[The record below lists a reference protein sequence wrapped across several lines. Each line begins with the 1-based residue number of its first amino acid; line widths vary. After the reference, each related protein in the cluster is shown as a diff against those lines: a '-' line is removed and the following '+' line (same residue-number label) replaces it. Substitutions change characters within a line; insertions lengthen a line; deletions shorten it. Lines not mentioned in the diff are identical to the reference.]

1 MHVTESD
8 IHRVYARLL
17 EVFER
22 ETTVLLM
29 QGLMPGWPSSTAPDP
44 RVARNLSR
52 RSDAERQKMYTE
64 LAEVIGHPEVD
75 TFMELLIP
83 GWLEHEVSAG
93 PRPTSDPA
101 G

>member
-1 MHVTESD
+1 MHATESA
-8 IHRVYARLL
+8 IHRLYARLL

-22 ETTVLLM
+22 ETTTLLM
-29 QGLMPGWPSSTAPDP
+29 QGLMPGWPSSIAPDP
-44 RVARNLSR
+44 RLARNLSR
-52 RSDAERQKMYTE
+52 GDDAERQVMYTE

-93 PRPTSDPA
+93 PHPSSDPA
-101 G
+101 R

>member
-8 IHRVYARLL
+8 IHRLYARLL

-22 ETTVLLM
+22 ETTILLM
-29 QGLMPGWPSSTAPDP
+29 QGLMPDWPSSITPDP
-44 RVARNLSR
+44 RLARNLSKGNE
-52 RSDAERQKMYTE
+52 AERRMMQTE

-83 GWLEHEVSAG
+83 GWLEHEVGSRSQ
-93 PRPTSDPA
+93 PSSDPT